1 MKTATKMLE
10 SGLEWWN
17 RRRNIE
23 LHELVR
29 RFFCV
34 FFSYVFILNFQ
45 YFSIILYLISYF
57 FPIFVLFLLKTCF
70 SMYKSFN
77 FHTFFIEKS
86 SRQKLSN
93 SIWRTHTRGTQQI
106 IRAFGGGIA
115 TQRTGTHKWQEV
127 QLSKKYTHVE
137 QDDRLTV

>member
-10 SGLEWWN
+10 SGMEWWN

-29 RFFCV
+29 RLFVF
-34 FFSYVFILNFQ
+34 FFSYIFVWNFQ
-45 YFSIILYLISYF
+45 YFSIISYLISYF
-57 FPIFVLFLLKTCF
+57 FPIFVLYLLEIWI
-70 SMYKSFN
+70 SMSISFN
-77 FHTFFIEKS
+77 FHTFFIQKS